1 MITIPIWVY
10 VLSCLMG
17 LPIFCIVITNL
28 VNVFKIVIEIVKTI
42 IEEIKL
48 L

>member
-1 MITIPIWVY
+1 MITIPIWFY
-10 VLSCLMG
+10 VLSCLLG
-17 LPIFCIVITNL
+17 LPIFCVVIAFIVYT
-28 VNVFKIVIEIVKTI
+28 VKIAIEIIKQT